1 MSRIM
6 ERLQFQAYPGIMPP
20 NPNAQYTLLPAPMM
34 MPPPNAQGMTTGMVG
49 QPPYQHNSYMLSSP
63 PSATFPVRDAGP
75 RRVSPHQQPRPRYE
89 GNPTSASGL
98 APNEMYSNQP
108 TGMWALGSTNTTR
121 PPHSPSR
128 NADISTSILKPRRAS
143 TDLGA
148 AAIGGGEGSGEGQ
161 GRIEG
166 SSSAPEA
173 PRAATEKQSQG
184 GNEMAGDQTVE
195 SQKSTLQSSTTSVA
209 SKPTQ
214 PAVNGQTSTMRTP
227 PRSEHD
233 AALQERQLEFTFPRD
248 SPSESVGNIAN
259 GSPAP
264 TETDNTP
271 VPSVP
276 QHIAELETAEVLVQ
290 PEEDYDEPV
299 FASIRPQER

>member
-1 MSRIM
+1 
-6 ERLQFQAYPGIMPP
+6 
-20 NPNAQYTLLPAPMM
+20 
-34 MPPPNAQGMTTGMVG
+34 
-49 QPPYQHNSYMLSSP
+49 
-63 PSATFPVRDAGP
+63 
-75 RRVSPHQQPRPRYE
+75 
-89 GNPTSASGL
+89 
-98 APNEMYSNQP
+98 
-108 TGMWALGSTNTTR
+108 MWALGSTNTTR

-148 AAIGGGEGSGEGQ
+148 AAMGDGEGSGEGQ
-161 GRIEG
+161 VRIEG

-173 PRAATEKQSQG
+173 PRAAMEEQSQG

-195 SQKSTLQSSTTSVA
+195 SQKST
-209 SKPTQ
+209 PT
-214 PAVNGQTSTMRTP
+214 